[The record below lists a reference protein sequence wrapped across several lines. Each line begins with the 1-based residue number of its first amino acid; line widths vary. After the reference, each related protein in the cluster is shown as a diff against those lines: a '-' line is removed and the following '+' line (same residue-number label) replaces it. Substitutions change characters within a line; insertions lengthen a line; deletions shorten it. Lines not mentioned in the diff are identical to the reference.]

1 MYTPLTTSYLNICF
15 TESMECVFWTV
26 IFTIKW
32 TCDSHGN
39 SESYL
44 PCTLTFFISQEKQN
58 LHGYLPQEKN
68 LKSHAWKMAIFRA
81 ENGHFPGWDL
91 PLDNDLFPP
100 WKWPFPTLKMTIFH
114 PEKSQAWKKAIF
126 RVEFF
131 FKKNFHRAGKWP
143 KSLPKFKI
151 PCLWPGVSEKS
162 QGWKNLPKKMAI
174 FHAWDLKIF
183 SCVQCPFS

>member
-131 FKKNFHRAGKWP
+131 FKKIFTGLENGQNHSRNSKFHAFDLEFLKNPRAEKISPRKWP
-143 KSLPKFKI
+143 
-151 PCLWPGVSEKS
+151 
-162 QGWKNLPKKMAI
+162 
-174 FHAWDLKIF
+174 F
-183 SCVQCPFS
+183 SMHGI